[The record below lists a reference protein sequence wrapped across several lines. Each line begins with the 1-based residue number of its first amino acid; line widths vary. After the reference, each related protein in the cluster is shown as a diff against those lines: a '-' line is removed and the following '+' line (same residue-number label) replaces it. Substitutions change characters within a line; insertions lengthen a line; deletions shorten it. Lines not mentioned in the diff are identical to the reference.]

1 MVLLVFFFF
10 KHKTAYE
17 MRISDWSS
25 DVCSSD
31 LVLISAE
38 SVVGGQIDRVIETHV
53 VMHERPVKQ
62 KVIVQCVNL
71 AVLVRIT
78 EEMRQEPATRPE
90 LFILYLVGNIRVIVG
105 HSLNQNIFQRLR
117 ICCHLPCCFS
127 RLARIDRNDA
137 RCILKHL
144 DDVFEVGRVDRI
156 KYRWKPRGRRKI
168 RLLEEGTVSEY
179 LWAAGDA
186 EPVAKQQ
193 M

>member
-38 SVVGGQIDRVIETHV
+38 SVVGGQIDRVIEPHV

-78 EEMRQEPATRPE
+78 EEMRQEPATSPE
-90 LFILYLVGNIRVIVG
+90 LFILYPVGNIRVFVG
-105 HSLNQNIFQRLR
+105 QSLNRNIFQLSRT
-117 ICCHLPCCFS
+117 CCKLPCCFS
-127 RLARIDRNDA
+127 RSPRIE
-137 RCILKHL
+137 K
-144 DDVFEVGRVDRI
+144 
-156 KYRWKPRGRRKI
+156 
-168 RLLEEGTVSEY
+168 
-179 LWAAGDA
+179 
-186 EPVAKQQ
+186 
-193 M
+193 